1 MRNPL
6 APLEQFRSPLVRDLV
21 WALLSPTLINSNN
34 GNHNPSPRWFR
45 EAFTLIESHL
55 RKLDQDDAPL
65 RQYLDAAPTPRL
77 GLYFERLWSYWLQH
91 NSRYELLAH
100 NLQVMQDQH
109 TLGEFD
115 FIVRDTHADQIEHWE
130 LAVKFYLGVPPLREA
145 HHWFGA
151 NTRDRLDLKYCH
163 LVDKQLTLSE
173 TLPGRN
179 ACLAQGWNVSQR
191 RLISKGRLYYPYT
204 GAPPAVQCAP
214 RCIDPTH
221 ENGFWIN
228 HSAFLQLASTF
239 PQAGYH
245 WLERTEWLVHHGT
258 ALQSFAT
265 IREKLEQ
272 QLHPR
277 PMQLWISGWQAE
289 PFRLFVVPDDWQA
302 SALESLRQPAQQ

>member
-6 APLEQFRSPLVRDLV
+6 APLEQFRSPRVRDLV

-100 NLQVMQDQH
+100 NLQVITDQQ

-130 LAVKFYLGVPPLREA
+130 LAVKFYLGVPPLHEA

-151 NTRDRLDLKYCH
+151 NTRDRLDLKYRH

-173 TLPGRN
+173 VLPGRN
-179 ACLAQGWNVSQR
+179 TCLAQGWNVSQR

-204 GAPPAVQCAP
+204 DSPPDVHDAP
-214 RCIDPTH
+214 RCIDSQHLTGYWLTH
-221 ENGFWIN
+221 C
-228 HSAFLQLASTF
+228 AFLQQAQTF
-239 PQAGYH
+239 PQARYH
-245 WLERTEWLVHHGT
+245 WLSRTEWLVHHDT
-258 ALQSFAT
+258 TRQPFAA
-265 IREKLEQ
+265 IRELLEQ

-277 PMQLWISGWQAE
+277 PVQLWVSNWQTA
-289 PFRLFVVPDDWQA
+289 PFRLFVVPNEWQTVAQA
-302 SALESLRQPAQQ
+302 SITLPDHQ